1 MPSSTS
7 SFPAFLHWPRSTTVD
22 EGSRRAEG
30 GSGDPSP
37 AGGGDSRAER
47 IRQLARAVELLAAN
61 VRSINDSLDTITQ
74 HHERIAAVASAWAPP
89 PPTCER

>member
-1 MPSSTS
+1 M
-7 SFPAFLHWPRSTTVD
+7 PRSTSPRFYTGRGSTTGD

-37 AGGGDSRAER
+37 VGGGDSRAER

-89 PPTCER
+89 PPSCER

>member
-1 MPSSTS
+1 
-7 SFPAFLHWPRSTTVD
+7 
-22 EGSRRAEG
+22 
-30 GSGDPSP
+30 
-37 AGGGDSRAER
+37 
-47 IRQLARAVELLAAN
+47 VELLAAN